1 MNDLSLIS
9 IPAPESEKELELELN
24 QIQKLLQNGDVGQ
37 IYPFS
42 VSFISSLKY
51 SLLYVF

>member
-1 MNDLSLIS
+1 MNDLSIVS

-37 IYPFS
+37 IYPFQ
-42 VSFISSLKY
+42 VSIILII
-51 SLLYVF
+51 